1 MRFGRC
7 HFWHPEHNSVQHPA
21 ETADTASVVSTAGT
35 TLTPHASAERTA
47 YLEKFVSQS
56 GSLMSALQDLLNEAL
71 AAGVDGQIK
80 RQAAELQELED
91 ARQKEWVNECAAVT
105 DKLAHIR
112 EPEASSSTRSTVPAQ
127 IASRGGDQV
136 LVQDPSPW
144 RATTCSSL
152 VMMRRC
158 QPESLESIGADD
170 VKLEGPS
177 LAAASPKDTVK
188 QRKDLKVHGEGDLDV
203 ERSRMMEKD
212 ASLERLEV
220 NLRRRTDMSIVDN
233 LLHDVEFAK
242 ESSGEELRREL
253 DEAHLKMQESVELLR
268 NELQSDSRH
277 EAVEAEVYSLRQQVR
292 ELSEQLAQAEMAGR
306 SRTDIDVADFFQR
319 LGSVER
325 GLKQEIRNELQQ
337 VNLRMEEMTRTLQ
350 SEFLSASATQ
360 LRMERELSNNGGKLW
375 PDAVACP
382 SDAIPRVVETPGM
395 GAHRTCPHIPTPD
408 KLQELQELH
417 NQLESE
423 LATERRAS
431 AELRD
436 AMQQGLRR
444 CEDRLAACVEAEI
457 ESRLAQW
464 RGCMDERRASIAE
477 QITAGGKELKQG
489 FEAHAENLKDILAQS
504 CRAGM
509 ARLTDLEV
517 KAEEFDAG
525 LVSQQDMED
534 RVNKLD
540 ALISGSL
547 QNAAG
552 ECNSFRARFEHLES
566 QLNAAMGDT
575 GWTHICDELRKLQDE
590 AKSQSDGMRELEK
603 RLERQADELRAD
615 LKSHEQVT
623 IGLVL
628 NHLPEKDEA
637 PHRNGRNR
645 RR

>member
-1 MRFGRC
+1 M
-7 HFWHPEHNSVQHPA
+7 
-21 ETADTASVVSTAGT
+21 
-35 TLTPHASAERTA
+35 
-47 YLEKFVSQS
+47 
-56 GSLMSALQDLLNEAL
+56 
-71 AAGVDGQIK
+71 
-80 RQAAELQELED
+80 
-91 ARQKEWVNECAAVT
+91 
-105 DKLAHIR
+105 
-112 EPEASSSTRSTVPAQ
+112 
-127 IASRGGDQV
+127 
-136 LVQDPSPW
+136 
-144 RATTCSSL
+144 
-152 VMMRRC
+152 
-158 QPESLESIGADD
+158 
-170 VKLEGPS
+170 
-177 LAAASPKDTVK
+177 K
-188 QRKDLKVHGEGDLDV
+188 QRKDLKVYGEGDLDV

-212 ASLERLEV
+212 ASLERLE
-220 NLRRRTDMSIVDN
+220 
-233 LLHDVEFAK
+233 
-242 ESSGEELRREL
+242 
-253 DEAHLKMQESVELLR
+253 
-268 NELQSDSRH
+268 
-277 EAVEAEVYSLRQQVR
+277 AEQ
-292 ELSEQLAQAEMAGR
+292 
-306 SRTDIDVADFFQR
+306 
-319 LGSVER
+319 
-325 GLKQEIRNELQQ
+325 
-337 VNLRMEEMTRTLQ
+337 
-350 SEFLSASATQ
+350 ASATQ
-360 LRMERELSNNGGKLW
+360 LRMERETEVARVRSLEFDMIAAARSQRQLEMEVASLHTENAESMRRQHELENELTILRSELATSQDRVADLESQERQVSDVASANPLAELFQQLASTAQFGQLGIMARVLETCSRQEDCEALVAVVDGLQRPEVHSNDELSNNGDKLS

-382 SDAIPRVVETPGM
+382 LDAISRVVETPGMGAHRTCPDIPPDFPRAAGTPDKLDAISRVVETPGM
-395 GAHRTCPHIPTPD
+395 GAHRTCPHIPTDFLRAAGTPDKLDAISRVVETPGMGAHRTCPHIPTDFLRAAGAPDKLDAISRVVETLGMGAHRTCPHIPTDFLRAAGAPD

-423 LATERRAS
+423 LATERRAN

-436 AMQQGLRR
+436 AMQQELRR

-464 RGCMDERRASIAE
+464 RDCMDERRASIAE

-517 KAEEFDAG
+517 KAEEFEAG

-566 QLNAAMGDT
+566 RLNAAMGDT

-637 PHRNGRNR
+637 PHRDGRNR